1 MAINQFNDRPF
12 TDHQKLLELQEVN
25 GVQVGQGLN
34 SRFSAKEIILHI
46 AKEMRRKACATVIK
60 NRWKIYIL
68 IDESTTYSH
77 LLKSTVIVYLKCETD
92 KLSDPHFLFLD
103 LLEIPDQ
110 TANTITNALLECLT
124 KYGFDE
130 DFFNCINCRPIQLKY
145 Y

>member
-1 MAINQFNDRPF
+1 MAINQFNDRPL

-68 IDESTTYSH
+68 IDESTTYSR

-92 KLSDPHFLFLD
+92 KLSDLHFLFLD

-110 TANTITNALLECLT
+110 TANTITNVLLECLT

-130 DFFNCINCRPIQLKY
+130 DFF
-145 Y
+145 

>member
-1 MAINQFNDRPF
+1 
-12 TDHQKLLELQEVN
+12 
-25 GVQVGQGLN
+25 
-34 SRFSAKEIILHI
+34 
-46 AKEMRRKACATVIK
+46 MRRKACATVIK

-68 IDESTTYSH
+68 FDESTTYSH

-110 TANTITNALLECLT
+110 TANTITNALLECLN
-124 KYGFDE
+124 GFDE

>member
-60 NRWKIYIL
+60 NRGEISIL
-68 IDESTTYSH
+68 IDESTTIN
-77 LLKSTVIVYLKCETD
+77 KSTLIVYLKCETD
-92 KLSDPHFLFLD
+92 KFSDPHFCSL
-103 LLEIPDQ
+103 I
-110 TANTITNALLECLT
+110 CWKYLT
-124 KYGFDE
+124 KQR
-130 DFFNCINCRPIQLKY
+130 IL
-145 Y
+145 

>member
-1 MAINQFNDRPF
+1 MAINLFNDRPF

-68 IDESTTYSH
+68 IDESTTISN
-77 LLKSTVIVYLKCETD
+77 KSTRIVYLKCETD
-92 KLSDPHFLFLD
+92 IVRS
-103 LLEIPDQ
+103 
-110 TANTITNALLECLT
+110 A
-124 KYGFDE
+124 
-130 DFFNCINCRPIQLKY
+130 FFVP
-145 Y
+145 

>member
-1 MAINQFNDRPF
+1 M
-12 TDHQKLLELQEVN
+12 
-25 GVQVGQGLN
+25 N
-34 SRFSAKEIILHI
+34 SRISANEIILHI

-68 IDESTTYSH
+68 FDESTTYSH

-110 TANTITNALLECLT
+110 TANTITNALLNVSLNMGLT
-124 KYGFDE
+124 RIF
-130 DFFNCINCRPIQLKY
+130 LTV
-145 Y
+145 